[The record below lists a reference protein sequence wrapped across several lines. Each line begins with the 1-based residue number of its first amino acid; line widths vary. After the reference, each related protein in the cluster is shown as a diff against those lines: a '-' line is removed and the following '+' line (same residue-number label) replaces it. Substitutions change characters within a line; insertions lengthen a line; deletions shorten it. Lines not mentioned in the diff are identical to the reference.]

1 LDETELRPQLEKL
14 AGQMAEQFDI
24 RSDFRDNGV
33 YLSGSA
39 IKRGTVCWTAD
50 MLSIELTLKMVG
62 KIFKH
67 QIKDEIDKKLSD
79 IVAT

>member
-1 LDETELRPQLEKL
+1 MDETELRQMLEKL

-24 RSDFRDNGV
+24 RSDFKESEA
-33 YLSGSA
+33 YLSGGA
-39 IKRGTVCWTAD
+39 LKKGTVCWTAEV
-50 MLSIELTLKMVG
+50 LTIELSLKMMG

-67 QIKDEIDKKLSD
+67 QIKKEIEEKLSD